1 MKVIIVGRDKELIE
15 PLAGLL
21 AEAGLG
27 AIHVEN
33 ASSAV
38 AALKKTNAQFVVAD
52 SALLINQNLGHELLK
67 RSPLVRLIGFSAKP
81 TTPGLIEA
89 LTSGVIDYFPR
100 NQASLGAMVDLIVSE
115 GRRLVRWRN
124 VLLTDDPAAAG
135 E

>member
-1 MKVIIVGRDKELIE
+1 MKVIIVGRDKELLE
-15 PLAGLL
+15 LLADLL

-27 AIHVEN
+27 AIPVEN
-33 ASSAV
+33 ANSAV

-52 SALLINQNLGHELLK
+52 ADLLIKQNLGQELLK

-81 TTPGLIEA
+81 TVPGLIEA
-89 LTSGVIDYFPR
+89 LTSGVIDCFPR
-100 NQASLGAMVDLIVSE
+100 TPASLRDLVDLIVSE

-124 VLLTDDPAAAG
+124 MLLTDDPAAAG

>member
-1 MKVIIVGRDKELIE
+1 MKVIIVGRDTELMG

-21 AEAGLG
+21 AEVGLG
-27 AIHVEN
+27 AIHIESS
-33 ASSAV
+33 SSAV

-52 SALLINQNLGHELLK
+52 SALLVNQNLGHELLK

-89 LTSGVIDYFPR
+89 LTSGVIDCFPR
-100 NQASLGAMVDLIVSE
+100 NRASLRAVVDSIVSE

-124 VLLTDDPAAAG
+124 MLLTDDSAAAG
-135 E
+135 D